1 MLVAL
6 ENPRV
11 DARLAGFFKKIY
23 IFRHLSHMSLN
34 RHSHSSGTA
43 VLKAFHTVP

>member
-11 DARLAGFFKKIY
+11 DARLAGFLKIY
-23 IFRHLSHMSLN
+23 FFFLRQLSHMSLN
-34 RHSHSSGTA
+34 RHWHSGGAEELHSG
-43 VLKAFHTVP
+43 P